1 MVLKQLATVKAQER
15 VALLPFCE
23 ISLKT
28 ANPKPYPNNPQTIGD
43 HLKKRRHEL
52 GLYQKD
58 VTALLGVNQSTLIGW
73 EKGRNEPAIQFWP
86 RVIKF
91 LGYDPHNEPET
102 LGDQLLAARRRLGV
116 TQEEAAKLASVDE
129 ESLRLWELGKRKPS
143 AASLMR
149 IKGFVAMSS

>member
-1 MVLKQLATVKAQER
+1 M
-15 VALLPFCE
+15 LPFCE

-28 ANPKPYPNNPQTIGD
+28 AKLKLYTTDPQTIGD

-58 VTALLGVNQSTLIGW
+58 AAVLLGVKQGTLIGW
-73 EKGRNEPAIQFWP
+73 EKGRKDPAIQFWP

-91 LGYDPHNEPET
+91 LGYDPLCEPET
-102 LGDQLLAARRRLGV
+102 FGGRLLAARRRLGV

-129 ESLRLWELGKRKPS
+129 GSFRLWELGTRKPS
-143 AASLMR
+143 PASLTK
-149 IKGFVAMSS
+149 IEEFIAMSS